1 MSNTNNRDAAFVF
14 YTPPT
19 TPEGLRDYRSEITRW
34 KNDHARHNTLCRYP
48 IDALIIIDNLLDALD
63 VERLAALDKER
74 EASQATGNMRDQHDA
89 LVGRLKQN
97 LWASKGRTA

>member
-1 MSNTNNRDAAFVF
+1 MSNTNTNTEPF

-34 KNDHARHNTLCRYP
+34 KEDKAQRNTLGRYP

-63 VERLAALDKER
+63 KER
-74 EASQATGNMRDQHDA
+74 KDRPSGNLRDQHDA
-89 LVGRLKQN
+89 LIRRIKQKEN
-97 LWASKGRTA
+97 M

>member
-1 MSNTNNRDAAFVF
+1 MSNINTNTEPF

-19 TPEGLRDYRSEITRW
+19 TPEGLRDYRLEITRW
-34 KNDHARHNTLCRYP
+34 KEDKAQRDTLGRYP

-63 VERLAALDKER
+63 KER
-74 EASQATGNMRDQHDA
+74 KDSTVTSGNMRDQHDA
-89 LVGRLKQN
+89 IIGRLKQN

>member
-1 MSNTNNRDAAFVF
+1 MGNTNTNTEPF

-34 KNDHARHNTLCRYP
+34 KEDKAQRNTLGRYP

-63 VERLAALDKER
+63 KER
-74 EASQATGNMRDQHDA
+74 KDRPSGNLRDQHDA
-89 LVGRLKQN
+89 LIRRIKQKEN
-97 LWASKGRTA
+97 M

>member
-63 VERLAALDKER
+63 KER
-74 EASQATGNMRDQHDA
+74 KDSTATTGNMRDQHDA

>member
-1 MSNTNNRDAAFVF
+1 MSNTNTNTEPF

-34 KNDHARHNTLCRYP
+34 KEDKAQRNTLGRYP

-63 VERLAALDKER
+63 KER
-74 EASQATGNMRDQHDA
+74 KDRPSGNLRDQHDA
-89 LVGRLKQN
+89 LIRRIKLKQKEN
-97 LWASKGRTA
+97 M

>member
-1 MSNTNNRDAAFVF
+1 MSNTNTNTNTEPF

-34 KNDHARHNTLCRYP
+34 KEDKAQRNTLGRYP

-63 VERLAALDKER
+63 KER
-74 EASQATGNMRDQHDA
+74 KDRPSGNLRDQHDA
-89 LVGRLKQN
+89 LIRRIKQKET
-97 LWASKGRTA
+97 L

>member
-1 MSNTNNRDAAFVF
+1 MSNTNTNTEPF

-34 KNDHARHNTLCRYP
+34 KEDKAQRNTLGRYP

-63 VERLAALDKER
+63 KER
-74 EASQATGNMRDQHDA
+74 KDYMTLGNLRDQHDA
-89 LVGRLKQN
+89 LIRRIKQKEN
-97 LWASKGRTA
+97 M

>member
-1 MSNTNNRDAAFVF
+1 MSNTNTNTEPF

-34 KNDHARHNTLCRYP
+34 KEDKAQRNTLGRYP

-63 VERLAALDKER
+63 KER
-74 EASQATGNMRDQHDA
+74 KDRPSGNLRDQHDA
-89 LVGRLKQN
+89 LIRRIKQKET
-97 LWASKGRTA
+97 L

>member
-1 MSNTNNRDAAFVF
+1 MSNTNTEPF

-34 KNDHARHNTLCRYP
+34 KEDKAQRNTLGRYP

-63 VERLAALDKER
+63 KER
-74 EASQATGNMRDQHDA
+74 KDRPSGNLRDQHDA
-89 LVGRLKQN
+89 LIRRIKQKKET
-97 LWASKGRTA
+97 L

>member
-1 MSNTNNRDAAFVF
+1 MSNTNTNTEPF

-34 KNDHARHNTLCRYP
+34 KEDKAQRNTLGRYP

-63 VERLAALDKER
+63 KER
-74 EASQATGNMRDQHDA
+74 KDYMTLGNLRDQHDA
-89 LVGRLKQN
+89 LIRRIKQKET
-97 LWASKGRTA
+97 L

>member
-1 MSNTNNRDAAFVF
+1 MSNTNTEPF

-34 KNDHARHNTLCRYP
+34 KEDKAQRNTLGRYP

-63 VERLAALDKER
+63 KER
-74 EASQATGNMRDQHDA
+74 KDRPSGNLRDQHDA
-89 LVGRLKQN
+89 LIRRIKQKET
-97 LWASKGRTA
+97 L